1 MPLIPDSALFQRRLG
16 NLPGYHLPGRRARA
30 RLGFQAH
37 CYLRCETMLPIR
49 RADATLHRAAQPSH
63 RARQTAYIWTRCCR
77 CTNSPER

>member
-37 CYLRCETMLPIR
+37 CYLLP
-49 RADATLHRAAQPSH
+49 AM
-63 RARQTAYIWTRCCR
+63 
-77 CTNSPER
+77 